1 VRAQEIIGT
10 GDWWASS
17 QGEALRRLESAWA
30 GAALADAFGFFALQ
44 VGMPDWPGLRG
55 VRIPHRWVGRL
66 PMDGTSSEPLSVEDG
81 SSVLQCQPERL
92 PFPSQ
97 SLDLLV
103 MPHTLER
110 SEDPH
115 QVIRESHRVLLP
127 EGRLWL
133 SGFSPDSYVGWS
145 MWRAGRRSGGM
156 ASPLPSPSPS
166 FARMR
171 DWLHL
176 LGFEVE
182 SAQVA
187 VFGPWALDE
196 PSQPRWPWAEALG
209 RRWCPSLASVY
220 SVCAVKRVVSLRGQ
234 GVQTALRQVRRTS
247 PSWATAPAGAR
258 EATRRASGG
267 SAT

>member
-1 VRAQEIIGT
+1 MRAEEIIGT
-10 GDWWASS
+10 GDWWASP
-17 QGEALRRLESAWA
+17 QGAALRRLESAWA

-55 VRIPHRWVGRL
+55 VRIPHRWMGRMPL
-66 PMDGTSSEPLSVEDG
+66 DVMPAVALSQDDGTS
-81 SSVLQCQPERL
+81 VLRCQAERL
-92 PFPSQ
+92 PLPSQ

-103 MPHTLER
+103 LPHTLEQA
-110 SEDPH
+110 EDPH
-115 QVIRESHRVLLP
+115 QVIREAHRVLLP

-145 MWRAGRRSGGM
+145 MWRARRRSGV
-156 ASPLPSPSPS
+156 PVSPSPS

-196 PSQPRWPWAEALG
+196 PGQPRWAWAEALG

-220 SVCAVKRVVSLRGQ
+220 SVCAVKRVISLRGQ

-247 PSWATAPAGAR
+247 PAWATAPAGAR
-258 EATRRASGG
+258 EAARRATGQPPI
-267 SAT
+267 